1 MLQRYLQDS
10 KPQVP
15 AEGNKRVI
23 PFSAS
28 NAFTTTLCGSY
39 ISLLP
44 LLFSLCMYVCMHA
57 CMCDWLNVQQSAS
70 KPSLFSSHWSIHAQI
85 QNSDQL
91 DVDVKNYSKS
101 SLPDAFE
108 LKSYSLRGTKSLS
121 GILKQ

>member
-1 MLQRYLQDS
+1 M
-10 KPQVP
+10 
-15 AEGNKRVI
+15 
-23 PFSAS
+23 
-28 NAFTTTLCGSY
+28 Y
-39 ISLLP
+39 IQKG
-44 LLFSLCMYVCMHA
+44 
-57 CMCDWLNVQQSAS
+57 DWLNVQQSAS

-121 GILKQ
+121 DLTMGTAPERLCISSRNIPISSCDRPTTANVGCDSVTNRITEWLTAIDVQENVRNG